1 MTPRLSEDFIESLP
15 TPEAARTFLAR
26 LFEEHPD
33 VAPICKAR
41 PSLLAQLLV
50 LATHSAYLGE
60 VLLAHPEY
68 IRWLAAEDLE
78 RMKSKEE
85 LLEDLAR
92 FAAMRTEMEASR
104 VLFRFKQRELLR
116 IYARDCLRLATLSET
131 MRELSDLADVIL
143 QYALWRCWQDLVER
157 YGRPEVADARGRL
170 REAEFAIVALGKLG
184 SQELNYAS
192 DIDLF
197 YLYSDEGWTS
207 SHRVTNKEFFT
218 KLAER
223 ITRWVGGIG
232 PEGAVYR
239 IDLRLRPRGR
249 DGDLV
254 TTLQEAVAYYR
265 TEARQW
271 ERQVLIRARAA
282 AGSEALVREFLAHVG
297 DVLYRPEPLAEILD
311 EIRMS
316 KERLDQ
322 ERASANGVDIKL
334 GRGGIREI
342 EFIVQALQLYGGGRD
357 PWVRHP
363 QILIGLGRLADKGW
377 LTDRERARLAEA
389 YVFLRTLEHRLQ
401 MEHGVRTH
409 VVPMEEERLR
419 RLARRMGYTDSRA
432 LLEDLERHRRHV
444 MEIFE
449 RVFHEKAPLGHAPQ
463 RAPTLVETPSVET
476 LAEVVGKSLKRSF
489 PHLVV
494 AKSSI
499 RQGLERALNPKRAVV
514 NFSAWIAEL
523 VAPERDP
530 GSARSP
536 EVGRA
541 EAMSWLRME
550 LPRLLGFFG
559 TSDFLAH
566 MAIRRPALLERI
578 ASTADAVRET
588 DRAGYVHRLRQEV
601 MSEGDG
607 DDLACSMHALR
618 RAWTEELL
626 RIGYRDVAHRAPLR
640 QINAQQT
647 ALASASLEVASELA
661 LAALRRRYGIGG
673 APAVFTIL
681 GLGRLGHNGVDYGSD
696 LDVILVYEDRAASP
710 LARLSAPEAYSHLV
724 ELLIHIL
731 STITHEGYLYRVDA
745 RLRPGG
751 SASPLAQSRSAFCDY
766 LRTKAA
772 VWERLAYLK
781 AFPVAGDADFG
792 RRLHAELQALIL
804 QPRPGEAQTLARDV
818 REMRDRIER
827 EKARP
832 SSARNFKFGRGGMMD
847 VYFAT
852 RYIQLT
858 HHILEPEERGT
869 LPLLGYLREQGVLTP
884 AQFESLSAGYHF
896 LRQLDHALRLLFG
909 RPLPVFPVQRA
920 TLEEVA
926 RWLGYA
932 SPEELEREHEEHR
945 RRIRA
950 AYEEIVR

>member
-26 LFEEHPD
+26 LFDEHPD
-33 VAPICKAR
+33 VAPLCKAQ
-41 PSLLAQLLV
+41 PSLLVHLLV

-92 FAAMRTEMEASR
+92 FAAMQTGLEGPRI
-104 VLFRFKQRELLR
+104 LFRFKQRELLR

-143 QYALWRCWQDLVER
+143 HYTLWRCWQDLVEH

-170 REAEFAIVALGKLG
+170 REAEFAVVALGKLG

-197 YLYSDEGWTS
+197 YLYSGEGWTS

-223 ITRWVGGIG
+223 LTRWVSDIG

-239 IDLRLRPRGR
+239 VDLRLRPRGR

-254 TTLQEAVAYYR
+254 TTLQEAVTYYR

-271 ERQVLIRARAA
+271 ERQALIRARAA
-282 AGSEALVREFLAHVG
+282 AGSEALVREFLARVS
-297 DVLYRPEPLAEILD
+297 DALYRPEPLAEILD
-311 EIRMS
+311 EIRAS

-322 ERASANGVDIKL
+322 ERASVNGVDIKL
-334 GRGGIREI
+334 GRGGIREV

-377 LTDRERARLAEA
+377 LTDQERARLAEA

-409 VVPMEEERLR
+409 IVPMEEERLR
-419 RLARRMGYTDSRA
+419 RLARRMGYADAPA

-449 RVFHEKAPLGHAPQ
+449 RVFHEKAPLQ
-463 RAPTLVETPSVET
+463 RASVGISASETLVDTVRESV
-476 LAEVVGKSLKRSF
+476 KRSC
-489 PHLVV
+489 PRLAVTK
-494 AKSSI
+494 AEI
-499 RQGLERALNPKRAVV
+499 LLGLEHALNPKRAVV
-514 NFSAWIAEL
+514 NFSAWIAEW
-523 VAPERDP
+523 ATAERDP
-530 GSARSP
+530 EDA
-536 EVGRA
+536 
-541 EAMSWLRME
+541 SWLRVE

-578 ASTADAVRET
+578 VRAADEWAET
-588 DRAGYVHRLRQEV
+588 DRTAYAHRLRRAAMAE
-601 MSEGDG
+601 DA
-607 DDLACSMHALR
+607 DLARAMNALR
-618 RAWTEELL
+618 RVWAEELL
-626 RIGYRDVAHRAPLR
+626 RIGYADTTRRQSLR
-640 QINAQQT
+640 RINAQQT
-647 ALASASLEVASELA
+647 ALAAAALEVAGELA
-661 LAALRRRYGIGG
+661 LAALQRKYGVGE
-673 APAVFTIL
+673 ARATFAIL

-696 LDVILVYEDRAASP
+696 LDVIVVYEDQAGSP
-710 LARLSAPEAYSHLV
+710 LARLSAPEAYDHVV

-731 STITHEGYLYRVDA
+731 STITHEGYLYRVDV

-751 SASPLAQSRSAFCDY
+751 SASPLALSRSAFCEY
-766 LRTKAA
+766 LRAKAI
-772 VWERLAYLK
+772 VWERLAYVK
-781 AFPVAGDADFG
+781 AFPVAGDSDFG

-804 QPRPGEAQTLARDV
+804 QPRPGEADTLAREV

-852 RYIQLT
+852 RYLQLK
-858 HHILEPEERGT
+858 HGIPEPAERGT
-869 LPLLGYLREQGVLTP
+869 IPLIRYLSERGVLTP
-884 AQFESLSAGYHF
+884 AQSESLSTGYHF
-896 LRQLDHALRLLFG
+896 LRQLDHVLRLLFG
-909 RPLPVFPVQRA
+909 RPSPVFPAQRA

-926 RWLGYA
+926 RWFGYA
-932 SPEELEREHEEHR
+932 SPEEVEREHREHR
-945 RRIRA
+945 QRIRA

>member
-1 MTPRLSEDFIESLP
+1 MTGIRRMTPRLSEEFIESLP

-33 VAPICKAR
+33 VAPLCKAQ
-41 PSLLAQLLV
+41 PSLLVHLLV

-78 RMKSKEE
+78 RRKSKEE

-92 FAAMRTEMEASR
+92 FAAMQTEVEDSR
-104 VLFRFKQRELLR
+104 ILFRFKQRELLR
-116 IYARDCLRLATLSET
+116 IYARDCLQLATLSET

-143 QYALWRCWQDLVER
+143 QYALWRCWQDLVEH

-170 REAEFAIVALGKLG
+170 REAEFAVVALGKLG

-197 YLYSDEGWTS
+197 YLYSGEGWTS
-207 SHRVTNKEFFT
+207 SRRVTNKEFFT

-223 ITRWVGGIG
+223 ITRWVSGIG

-239 IDLRLRPRGR
+239 VDLRLRPRGR

-254 TTLQEAVAYYR
+254 TTLQEAITYYR

-271 ERQVLIRARAA
+271 ERQALIRARAA
-282 AGSEALVREFLAHVG
+282 AGSEALVREFLARVG
-297 DVLYRPEPLAEILD
+297 DVLYRPEPLVEILD
-311 EIRMS
+311 EIRTS

-322 ERASANGVDIKL
+322 EKASANGVDIKL

-342 EFIVQALQLYGGGRD
+342 EFIVQALQLYSGGRD

-377 LTDRERARLAEA
+377 LTDQERACLAEA
-389 YVFLRTLEHRLQ
+389 YVFMRTLEHRLQ

-409 VVPMEEERLR
+409 IVPMEEERLR
-419 RLARRMGYTDSRA
+419 RLARRMGYADSRA
-432 LLEDLERHRRHV
+432 LLEELERHRRQV
-444 MEIFE
+444 MEVFE
-449 RVFHEKAPLGHAPQ
+449 RVFHEKAPLGRAPQ
-463 RAPTLVETPSVET
+463 RAPVGVGAPSVEA
-476 LAEVVGKSLKRSF
+476 LADVLRKSLERAFPRLAVARS
-489 PHLVV
+489 LIV
-494 AKSSI
+494 
-499 RQGLERALNPKRAVV
+499 QGLERALNPKRAVV

-523 VAPERDP
+523 AT
-530 GSARSP
+530 S
-536 EVGRA
+536 EVDRA
-541 EAMSWLRME
+541 EALSWLQVE

-578 ASTADAVRET
+578 ASAAGVVKET
-588 DRAGYVHRLRQEV
+588 DRAEYAHRLRTEV
-601 MSEGDG
+601 ASAGDG
-607 DDLACSMHALR
+607 DDLAPSMRALR

-626 RIGYRDVAHRAPLR
+626 RIGYRDVVHRAPLR
-640 QINAQQT
+640 QVNAQQT

-661 LAALRRRYGIGG
+661 LATLRRKYGIGE
-673 APAVFTIL
+673 APAIFTLL

-710 LARLSAPEAYSHLV
+710 LARLSAQETYSHLM

-731 STITHEGYLYRVDA
+731 STITHEGYLYRVDV

-751 SASPLAQSRSAFCDY
+751 SASPLAQGRSAFCEY

-781 AFPVAGDADFG
+781 AFPVAGDLDFG

-832 SSARNFKFGRGGMMD
+832 NSARNFKFGRGGMMD

-852 RYIQLT
+852 RYLQLK
-858 HHILEPEERGT
+858 HCIPEPEERGT
-869 LPLLGYLREQGVLTP
+869 LPLLGYLQEQGALTP

-932 SPEELEREHEEHR
+932 SPEELEREHWEHR
-945 RRIRA
+945 RRLRA
-950 AYEEIVR
+950 AYEEIVG